1 MSLQSIDLIS
11 NGLLVLLKFVVL
23 NFVLREFEL
32 VVLGLSVL
40 IFIGFEK
47 LSLGIFVLF
56 VLGLE
61 VAKLSIKLI
70 QSVFVLLDDLV
81 AFLDLH

>member
-11 NGLLVLLKFVVL
+11 DGLLVLLKFVVL